1 MPYPNQYSPM
11 YYSCAGVG
19 SIRAAKRLEKALAEV
34 VGLLAGFTH
43 LDEMEPASRNSRSSH
58 RQDVLALEL
67 DLLCNTSPTNS
78 ASDSQPDFTDPRNQA
93 RQNAWVS
100 IPTVRDGI
108 QILWHVSSVFLT
120 ISILFLS
127 TSSRWN
133 AMTPKDFVKQET
145 ARRSVSDSGGDTW
158 IECLGDL
165 GSYRMAIEDDDIRD

>member
-19 SIRAAKRLEKALAEV
+19 SIRAARRLEKALAEV

-43 LDEMEPASRNSRSSH
+43 LDETEPSLRVGRSSR
-58 RQDVLALEL
+58 RQEDIELEL
-67 DLLCNTSPTNS
+67 DSLCNTSPVSS
-78 ASDSQPDFTDPRNQA
+78 APDSQPDFTDPRNQA
-93 RQNAWVS
+93 RENTWAP
-100 IPTVRDGI
+100 IRTVREGM
-108 QILWHVSSVFLT
+108 QILWNISSAFLT
-120 ISILFLS
+120 ISILLLS
-127 TSSRWN
+127 ATSWWN